1 MNDLVDGESFLIFL
15 FMHPD
20 MIEGIEEIGRTFT
33 EIVQS
38 YLWVRRIL
46 HSISTV
52 QLSFFGTRNKTALV
66 FYSVHSFLIS
76 FWTSDATNIKPPV
89 ISENFSYSLIPTH
102 GFFRG

>member
-38 YLWVRRIL
+38 YLWVRIL
-46 HSISTV
+46 YSISTV
-52 QLSFFGTRNKTALV
+52 QLSFFGARNKTVLF
-66 FYSVHSFLIS
+66 FYSTHSFLIS
-76 FWTSDATNIKPPV
+76 FWT
-89 ISENFSYSLIPTH
+89 
-102 GFFRG
+102 